1 MSVTVCRIH
10 SDIFQVTFKLPG
22 SAGTQA
28 QAFCHAGRH
37 SRGGCSA
44 AESSARAHTK
54 QKQRGIR
61 HRQAEAVPSATP
73 HQTTSPRKGELGKAT
88 GVVSEDL
95 LGH

>member
-1 MSVTVCRIH
+1 MSVTLCHIH
-10 SDIFQVTFKLPG
+10 SDIFQATFKLPG

-37 SRGGCSA
+37 CEKG
-44 AESSARAHTK
+44 SSSGKHAVQAQTK
-54 QKQRGIR
+54 DEQRGIQ
-61 HRQAEAVPSATP
+61 HEQAKATLR
-73 HQTTSPRKGELGKAT
+73 QTTSPTKGELGKAT